1 MAYFSNFYTKL
12 TEVQEQTDRLT
23 ALQSCMDRTSGDYNT
38 VCYKISNGKIHIATS
53 SNGNGIGNE
62 VSPDISNG
70 LAGVPSTNNEIKISD
85 IYGKLLTNKTGGYNT
100 VRDLNADIRDLSGGI
115 DMIKVNG
122 SKSVDFARLLTTHNS
137 IKETRDDLDRK
148 MRDLYDNEYTDNR
161 FLHDQS
167 VYATLAWT
175 VLATSILYY
184 IFVKI

>member
-1 MAYFSNFYTKL
+1 MAYFSNFYTNL
-12 TEVQEQTDRLT
+12 TGVQEQTDRLT
-23 ALQSCMDRTSGDYNT
+23 ALQSCKNRTSSDDYDT
-38 VCYKISNGKIHIATS
+38 VCYKISYGKIHIATAS
-53 SNGNGIGNE
+53 GIGDE
-62 VSPDISNG
+62 VSRDISNG
-70 LAGVPSTNNEIKISD
+70 LAEVPSTNNIIKISD

-100 VRDLNADIRDLSGGI
+100 VGDLNADIRDLSGGI

-122 SKSVDFARLLTTHNS
+122 SKSGDFARLLTTHDS

>member
-1 MAYFSNFYTKL
+1 MAYFSDFYTNL

-23 ALQSCMDRTSGDYNT
+23 ALQSCMNRTSGDYNT
-38 VCYKISNGKIHIATS
+38 VCYKINNGKIHIATS
-53 SNGNGIGNE
+53 SDGIGDE

-70 LAGVPSTNNEIKISD
+70 LAGVSSTNNEIKISD
-85 IYGKLLTNKTGGYNT
+85 IYRKLLTNKTGGYNT
-100 VRDLNADIRDLSGGI
+100 VQELNADIRDLSGGI

-122 SKSVDFARLLTTHNS
+122 SKSVDFARLLTTHDS

>member
-1 MAYFSNFYTKL
+1 
-12 TEVQEQTDRLT
+12 
-23 ALQSCMDRTSGDYNT
+23 
-38 VCYKISNGKIHIATS
+38 
-53 SNGNGIGNE
+53 
-62 VSPDISNG
+62 
-70 LAGVPSTNNEIKISD
+70 
-85 IYGKLLTNKTGGYNT
+85 LLTNKTGGYNT
-100 VRDLNADIRDLSGGI
+100 VGDLNADIRDLSGGI